1 MARKA
6 MIAKEIQKMAVVE
19 HYRNKRAELRK
30 ILKSQTADPVEKM
43 EAREKMDH
51 LPRRSIGVRVVSRCK
66 ITGRS
71 RGYMRKFQMS
81 RIAFR
86 ELVGRGMI
94 PGVTKASW

>member
-6 MIAKEIQKMAVVE
+6 MIAKEIQKAAVVE
-19 HYRNKRAELRK
+19 HYRKKRKELRE
-30 ILKSQTADPVEKM
+30 ILKSGKATQEEKM
-43 EAREKMDH
+43 EARYKMDR
-51 LPRRSIGVRVVSRCK
+51 LPRRSMEVRLVNRCRV
-66 ITGRS
+66 TGRS

-86 ELVGRGMI
+86 ELMGRGMI

>member
-6 MIAKEIQKMAVVE
+6 MIAKEVQKMEVVRR
-19 HYRNKRAELRK
+19 YRLKRVELRK
-30 ILKSQTADPVEKM
+30 ILRSQSASQDEKI
-43 EAREKMDH
+43 EAREKMDR
-51 LPRRSIGVRVVSRCK
+51 LPRRSIGVRVVKRCQ
-66 ITGRS
+66 ITGRC

-81 RIAFR
+81 RITFR